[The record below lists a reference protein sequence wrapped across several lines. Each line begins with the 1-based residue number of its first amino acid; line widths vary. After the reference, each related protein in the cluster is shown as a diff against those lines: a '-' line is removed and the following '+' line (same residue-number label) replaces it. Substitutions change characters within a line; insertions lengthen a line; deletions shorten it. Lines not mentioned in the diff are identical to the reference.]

1 MDGITDS
8 MDVYLSKLW
17 EIVEDREACQ
27 IAIQREAGGNKQ
39 GDVGPWAQE
48 LQKQTLLTRH
58 LDVGPGRPIL
68 NF

>member
-1 MDGITDS
+1 
-8 MDVYLSKLW
+8 MDVYLSKLC